1 MKDSLKQLLIIFSV
15 FVSTSNPS
23 TFHPDIWSIVTVKIW
38 ISAASN
44 EWCTVVHTVI
54 WYVMFIDA
62 SNMPCT
68 CTVTL
73 SCSGE
78 SVSQRRSWFLFHFSD
93 GTTDTSVGV
102 YRMLCGG
109 EAAKSKKR
117 TKSSEQHALGQ
128 TASVG
133 GLGHYAAPLGER

>member
-1 MKDSLKQLLIIFSV
+1 MLQTCHAHAQLHSRAAGKV
-15 FVSTSNPS
+15 FLRDEADFCFTSQM
-23 TFHPDIWSIVTVKIW
+23 VRQ
-38 ISAASN
+38 
-44 EWCTVVHTVI
+44 
-54 WYVMFIDA
+54 
-62 SNMPCT
+62 
-68 CTVTL
+68 TL
-73 SCSGE
+73 
-78 SVSQRRSWFLFHFSD
+78 
-93 GTTDTSVGV
+93 VGV

>member
-1 MKDSLKQLLIIFSV
+1 MKDSLKLLLIIFSV
-15 FVSTSNPS
+15 FVSTGITI
-23 TFHPDIWSIVTVKIW
+23 TFRPVIWSIVIVKMW
-38 ISAASN
+38 IRAASN
-44 EWCTVVHTVI
+44 EWCAVVHTLI
-54 WYVMFIDA
+54 WCEIFIGA
-62 SNMPCT
+62 SNILCT

-117 TKSSEQHALGQ
+117 TKSSEQRALGQ